1 MSATS
6 DTQNQRR
13 VVITGAAGFIG
24 SHLTERC
31 LRRGDVVLGIDNFC
45 DYYDPAIKERN
56 ISVAVQNPSF
66 TLARTDIRDVEA
78 IDAIFRRF
86 RPTHVV
92 HLAAMAGVRPSIE
105 RPSYYTDVNMNGTV
119 AVLNAAARSRVRQF
133 LFASSSSVYGNNKKT
148 PFAESDPVDY
158 PISPYAASKRAG
170 ELFCH
175 SYAHLH
181 NMPVACLRF
190 FTVFG
195 PRQRPDLAISKF
207 LRLAALGEPLPVF
220 GDGST
225 SRDYTYVDDI
235 VDGIAAA
242 MDYIEDGFDIF
253 NIGGNTPI
261 TLAGLLETIQR
272 VIGREL
278 LIDRKPMQPGDVNR
292 TWADLTKSESTFG
305 YMPQTTTETGI
316 KNQWHWYLEQEGAR
330 FDGLPIS

>member
-1 MSATS
+1 MSVAST
-6 DTQNQRR
+6 TQSQRR

-31 LRRGDVVLGIDNFC
+31 LRLGDVVLGIDNFC
-45 DYYDPAIKERN
+45 DYYDPEIKERN
-56 ISVAVQNPSF
+56 LGAAVEDPSF
-66 TLARTDIRDVEA
+66 TLARIDIRDREA
-78 IDAIFRRF
+78 VDDLFQRF

-105 RPSYYTDVNMNGTV
+105 QPAYYTDVNLNGTV
-119 AVLNAAARSRVRQF
+119 AILDAAARSRVHQF
-133 LFASSSSVYGNNKKT
+133 LIASSSSVYGNNKKT

-158 PISPYAASKRAG
+158 PISPYAASKRSG

-175 SYAHLH
+175 SYAHL
-181 NMPVACLRF
+181 NEMPVACLRF

-207 LRLAALGEPLPVF
+207 LRLASRGEPLPIF

-235 VDGIAAA
+235 IDGVTAA
-242 MDYIEDGFDIF
+242 MDYVEDGFEIF

-261 TLAGLLETIQR
+261 TLAGLLETIER
-272 VIGREL
+272 VIGHEL
-278 LIDRKPMQPGDVNR
+278 IIDRKPIQPGDVNR
-292 TWADLTKSESTFG
+292 TWADLTKSESAFG
-305 YMPQTTTETGI
+305 YMPQTSTETGI
-316 KNQWHWYLEQEGAR
+316 KNQWQWYLEHETADR
-330 FDGLPIS
+330 